1 MLRSIRI
8 CLQSQ
13 PVIVDPQLVGM
24 SFMNVFNTLTEK
36 DPTHAFIESAPR
48 GPGLPFHAD
57 SLFVHSD
64 HLLQEESDIVDG
76 TTCRLAVLMILP
88 EVSIKIKDNF
98 WYKLFAEMK

>member
-1 MLRSIRI
+1 MSTTEKMLRSIRI

-48 GPGLPFHAD
+48 GPGLSFHAD

-64 HLLQEESDIVDG
+64 HLLQEESGIVGWNNLSPGSSDD
-76 TTCRLAVLMILP
+76 TT
-88 EVSIKIKDNF
+88 
-98 WYKLFAEMK
+98 